1 MADKLVY
8 SSYGSGGGSKSA
20 IRKWYEQMVPSSR
33 HMERAKHHLTV
44 TGEAIRGGGEGLI
57 IGAALGAVHASL
69 PTGLDIKVPMGTGKA
84 ALLPADA
91 VLAALAL
98 VGSAAMGP
106 NDAVGTDLRNSGIAA
121 ASVFSFRKTADFIAA
136 KRAATGKAGFSQL
149 AAHGEDGSSW
159 SADAGAEDPI
169 VAAARRL

>member
-121 ASVFSFRKTADFIAA
+121 DFIAA